1 MTGGLMTKICWITD
15 PHFNFLRAF
24 GATAAFAKDICK
36 TYDPEA
42 LIITGDIAEGHNIE
56 GLLVEFAEGVDD
68 RPVYW
73 LEGNHDYYKASISKM
88 QERFRE
94 LDMVPNLFWLDT
106 AEPVLFDD
114 FALVGKYAWYDG
126 LSGNPQ
132 RSPVALYDFSSVGE
146 FKRLYNEYDWEFMA
160 HTGSRNPLLNAFRK
174 LAAEAVAEVRPKLEQ
189 ALKLKRH
196 VVFATHVAPFE
207 GAAWHEGKIS
217 NPDWLPWFSCRQ
229 MGDMLAEVAAQ
240 HPDHKILV
248 LCGHSHSP
256 GKYQHAPNLKV
267 LTGNAAYG
275 APDVAGILT
284 DPFEEW

>member
-94 LDMVPNLFWLDT
+94 LQPTKVSGSSLRLFVRRGVQ
-106 AEPVLFDD
+106 A
-114 FALVGKYAWYDG
+114 AL
-126 LSGNPQ
+126 Q
-132 RSPVALYDFSSVGE
+132 RV
-146 FKRLYNEYDWEFMA
+146 
-160 HTGSRNPLLNAFRK
+160 
-174 LAAEAVAEVRPKLEQ
+174 
-189 ALKLKRH
+189 
-196 VVFATHVAPFE
+196 
-207 GAAWHEGKIS
+207 
-217 NPDWLPWFSCRQ
+217 
-229 MGDMLAEVAAQ
+229 
-240 HPDHKILV
+240 
-248 LCGHSHSP
+248 
-256 GKYQHAPNLKV
+256 
-267 LTGNAAYG
+267 
-275 APDVAGILT
+275 
-284 DPFEEW
+284 